1 MSSLS
6 GIASGQLLLY
16 EIFDV
21 ADEAD
26 LLAVERVLGSDSA
39 DGVPVV
45 RRLQLERQRSSVTF
59 ANPPVTVR
67 LGERALPLIGSA
79 YAVTAVAKIYDF
91 GALTILWSV
100 DIPPGTTLGG
110 LVDLAEAI
118 EHSRPQLDDRMR
130 QDAVAASRLMARALS
145 EPELRTVNESFTVFS
160 ISAFQ
165 GDVSAD
171 ALLAAPELH
180 ALVVGDR
187 EHLSTQLRDE
197 LRATSFSYSDH
208 DLVAIGYDH
217 AIIYDAVNA
226 GDIAALLEFALA
238 QVLELDYYDDL
249 LDDRISHV
257 IDTVQAT
264 RRGRRHG
271 RGRSNFESLRREL
284 MLQHM
289 DFVEVLERVTAAVK
303 VTEDFYYATVYR
315 AAMRI
320 FRAEELL
327 DATNR
332 KLDLMFRTYT
342 MLADEVDSEK
352 SHRLELVI
360 VVLIIAEIV
369 LTIVTDILR

>member
-1 MSSLS
+1 MAPLP
-6 GIASGQLLLY
+6 GIASGQVLLY
-16 EIFDV
+16 AIFDV

-26 LLAVERVLGSDSA
+26 LPAVEAILRRAA
-39 DGVPVV
+39 DTSPAQV

-59 ANPPVTVR
+59 ANAPVALQ
-67 LGERALPLIGSA
+67 LGERMLQLGAA
-79 YAVTAVAKIYDF
+79 AHTAAVVAKIYDF

-100 DIPPGTTLGG
+100 NIPFGTTVSG
-110 LVDLAEAI
+110 LLDMADEVERL
-118 EHSRPQLDDRMR
+118 RPQLDDWMR
-130 QDAVAASRLMARALS
+130 QDAVDASALVVEALS
-145 EPELRTVNESFTVFS
+145 APELRVTNESFTVFS
-160 ISAFQ
+160 ISAFDS
-165 GDVSAD
+165 DVSAS
-171 ALLAAPELH
+171 ALLDAPELH

-187 EHLSTQLRDE
+187 EKLSPQLRDD

-208 DLVAIGYDH
+208 DLVTIGYDH
-217 AIIYDAVNA
+217 AIVYDAANA
-226 GDIAALLEFALA
+226 ADIAALLEFALA

-249 LDDRISHV
+249 LDRRISHF
-257 IDTVQAT
+257 IDTVQAS

-320 FRAEELL
+320 FRADELL

-352 SHRLELVI
+352 SQRLELII
-360 VVLIIAEIV
+360 VVLIVMEIV
-369 LTIVTDILR
+369 ITIVTDILR